1 MWLTYFRN
9 IVFIK
14 ASLCFK
20 ECKQYYTVARYLSP
34 GDETVARNPASEKE
48 PGKEGLPT
56 PSRRQH
62 GERRRIQRRVRGG
75 KGQLIPSR
83 PHREKFAYVKV
94 TVTLPPEVYGLI
106 MKETTKRKLAKEP
119 NPQVSA
125 VVREALVQFFGQ
137 DA

>member
-1 MWLTYFRN
+1 MFR
-9 IVFIK
+9 K
-14 ASLCFK
+14 
-20 ECKQYYTVARYLSP
+20 
-34 GDETVARNPASEKE
+34 PASEKR
-48 PGKEGLPT
+48 PGKEVPPA

-62 GERRRIQRRVRGG
+62 GDRRRVQRRVGG
-75 KGQLIPSR
+75 QKGRLMPSR
-83 PHREKFAYVKV
+83 PHGEKFAYVKV
-94 TVTLPPEVYGLI
+94 TVTLPPELYGLI